1 MEGSHCPPGGVNGAN
16 SWGTQKSRTGSGE
29 KAKGR
34 GESFSFVLGDETMGD
49 YFDVALARDPVYGT
63 PVFKTLAG
71 RSSCPHESGTDARDQ
86 FNVRFARNGE
96 GKLDSVGNDDK
107 TRTALV
113 QGDNQCISVY
123 FVVENTSPFG
133 DTWEWLA
140 EIETDESMAGII
152 TSVNAVSGNMV
163 NKVLLPPQRSST
175 SRKYRAN
182 FCRTDNRDAETFHDV
197 RIKISSPCES
207 DFSLNDGLS
216 KLFLR
221 EPTDTRQC
229 SCDAENQNAEAVDGG
244 QGMDA
249 CPSSV
254 NACSDF
260 AFYSNNG
267 EYTSSLVEESALS
280 SYITI
285 SCMAFSENGCDESSE
300 TSGGRRMTTNH
311 YGTGYSAA
319 SPHSYTS
326 RGAHQSRLRGSRA
339 KKRMPATVQDGGYVD
354 FDHDDD
360 DEDDDDDV
368 DDDEPEINTLEI
380 YKSKPLFGFTTNHL
394 IDERSIRGREKE

>member
-1 MEGSHCPPGGVNGAN
+1 MRILGERKNHELEAAKRQKGAASPFPLFWAMKRWEITLTWPLREILCTVRPCSKRLQGARVVRTNQEQTHEISSMFGLQEME
-16 SWGTQKSRTGSGE
+16 
-29 KAKGR
+29 
-34 GESFSFVLGDETMGD
+34 
-49 YFDVALARDPVYGT
+49 
-63 PVFKTLAG
+63 
-71 RSSCPHESGTDARDQ
+71 
-86 FNVRFARNGE
+86 E

-244 QGMDA
+244 QRVWTPAHLQLM
-249 CPSSV
+249 
-254 NACSDF
+254 
-260 AFYSNNG
+260 
-267 EYTSSLVEESALS
+267 
-280 SYITI
+280 
-285 SCMAFSENGCDESSE
+285 
-300 TSGGRRMTTNH
+300 R
-311 YGTGYSAA
+311 AA
-319 SPHSYTS
+319 I
-326 RGAHQSRLRGSRA
+326 L
-339 KKRMPATVQDGGYVD
+339 
-354 FDHDDD
+354 
-360 DEDDDDDV
+360 
-368 DDDEPEINTLEI
+368 L
-380 YKSKPLFGFTTNHL
+380 
-394 IDERSIRGREKE
+394 SIRTMAVYF